1 MGHSIGD
8 GIIVIALAA
17 AFLGYIYLKFLERQ
31 RRLEILHQERLAAME
46 KGIPLPELP
55 IDPPSP
61 AQPADPRVVLILGII
76 LSGFGAGSMIALSF
90 VHGNHTY
97 WPLPLPM
104 VFMGVGLML
113 FYFLASDRAR

>member
-8 GIIVIALAA
+8 GIIVMALAA
-17 AFLGYIYLKFLERQ
+17 GFLGYIYLKFLERQ
-31 RRLEILHQERLAAME
+31 RRLEILHKERLAAMD

-55 IDPPSP
+55 IDSPSVQ
-61 AQPADPRVVLILGII
+61 APADPRVILMLGII
-76 LSGFGAGSMIALSF
+76 LGGFGAGSMIALSF
-90 VHGNHTY
+90 VHGTRTY

>member
-1 MGHSIGD
+1 
-8 GIIVIALAA
+8 
-17 AFLGYIYLKFLERQ
+17 
-31 RRLEILHQERLAAME
+31 ME
-46 KGIPLPELP
+46 KGMQVPELP

-61 AQPADPRVVLILGII
+61 AQPADPRVVLILIGII

-104 VFMGVGLML
+104 VFVGVGLML
-113 FYFLASDRAR
+113 LHLPSSDRAR